1 MKSSCPH
8 CGQRYEIEEADVGR
22 VIDCMHCGR
31 RFSLLKGEEPPQS
44 ERKPRKVKF
53 VILAFD
59 QVETELNRLYDE
71 GWRVVSQST
80 VFWKEESRPFRG
92 EAAREERLAFVLSR

>member
-22 VIDCMHCGR
+22 EIDCMHCGR
-31 RFSLLKGEEPPQS
+31 RFSLIKGEEPPPS
-44 ERKPRKVKF
+44 ERKPHKVKF

-92 EAAREERLAFVLSR
+92 EAAREERIAFVLSR

>member
-1 MKSSCPH
+1 MKSCCPH

-22 VIDCMHCGR
+22 EIDCMNCGR
-31 RFSLLKGEEPPQS
+31 SFSLREVGEAPPEPL
-44 ERKPRKVKF
+44 RVKF

-59 QVETELNRLYDE
+59 RVESELNRLYEE
-71 GWRVVSQST
+71 GWHVVSQST

-92 EAAREERLAFVLSR
+92 EAAREERIAFVLSR

>member
-1 MKSSCPH
+1 MKSCCPH

-22 VIDCMHCGR
+22 EIDCMNCGR
-31 RFSLLKGEEPPQS
+31 SFSLRECASDHP
-44 ERKPRKVKF
+44 ERRPSKVKF

-59 QVETELNRLYDE
+59 RVESELNRLYEE
-71 GWRVVSQST
+71 GWHVVSQST

-92 EAAREERLAFVLSR
+92 EAAREERIAFLLSR